1 MSIIENLVLPDTLN
15 AAVGSESREFVVE
28 AGQIKPLKKT
38 VPLFLFG
45 VAWTLGTGFLIF
57 NFWWPFLMGEEISF
71 DLNDEIVTASLQN
84 MSNITVPLIFTVIS
98 ILVGVG
104 VLAWG
109 IYFLVKKGG
118 YFVGT
123 PERLINYRN
132 GKIRSIDW
140 EQFTGD
146 IEVSGNE
153 KKGDISLQMR
163 TGRMVQT
170 SDHTSSK
177 YVPDFIY
184 ISGVSNIFEIE
195 KICRKRIKENDP
207 TPTQK

>member
-1 MSIIENLVLPDTLN
+1 MSIIENLVLPDALN
-15 AAVGSESREFVVE
+15 ATVGPESKDFVVE
-28 AGQIKPLKKT
+28 AGHIKPFNK
-38 VPLFLFG
+38 VIPFFLFG
-45 VAWTLGTGFLIF
+45 VAWTLGTSFFVF

-71 DLNDEIVTASLQN
+71 DLNDEIVTMSLQN

-163 TGRMVQT
+163 TGKMVNT
-170 SDHTSSK
+170 SDDTTSR

-184 ISGVSNIFEIE
+184 ISGVSNIFDFE

>member
-1 MSIIENLVLPDTLN
+1 
-15 AAVGSESREFVVE
+15 
-28 AGQIKPLKKT
+28 
-38 VPLFLFG
+38 
-45 VAWTLGTGFLIF
+45 
-57 NFWWPFLMGEEISF
+57 MGEEISF
-71 DLNDEIVTASLQN
+71 DLNDEIVTMSLQN

-163 TGRMVQT
+163 TGKMVNT
-170 SDHTSSK
+170 SDDTTSR